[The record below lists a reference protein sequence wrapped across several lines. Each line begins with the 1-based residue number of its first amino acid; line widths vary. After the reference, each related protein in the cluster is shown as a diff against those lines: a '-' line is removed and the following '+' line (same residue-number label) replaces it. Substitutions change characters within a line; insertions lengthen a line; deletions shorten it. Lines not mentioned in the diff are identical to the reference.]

1 MRPELRYKHLT
12 QHAHPCASV
21 KTHTAYCEQL
31 REREPRIKIQRTTL
45 SNPSATFSRT
55 SRYTKTHTTVVA
67 FCRKR
72 TPYRK
77 PNSLQG
83 CPNALSR
90 KENSSSGDR
99 RRMWPGLHCCDQN
112 PSRRTDEG
120 ARARL
125 GTKSPF
131 PFAAHKTVSERRC
144 ITLYQAK
151 VG

>member
-12 QHAHPCASV
+12 QHAHPRVPC

-31 REREPRIKIQRTTL
+31 SQGSNKVSIQL
-45 SNPSATFSRT
+45 NPSATVSRT
-55 SRYTKTHTTVVA
+55 SRYTETHTTVVA

-99 RRMWPGLHCCDQN
+99 RRMWPGLHYCDQN

-131 PFAAHKTVSERRC
+131 PFAAHKTVSERR
-144 ITLYQAK
+144 
-151 VG
+151 

>member
-1 MRPELRYKHLT
+1 MR
-12 QHAHPCASV
+12 A
-21 KTHTAYCEQL
+21 AYCEQL
-31 REREPRIKIQRTTL
+31 SQDLTVQRQRERISLHDTILQL
-45 SNPSATFSRT
+45 NPSTTVSRT
-55 SRYTKTHTTVVA
+55 SRYTETHTTVVA

-90 KENSSSGDR
+90 KENSSSSDR

-112 PSRRTDEG
+112 LSRRIDEG

-131 PFAAHKTVSERRC
+131 PFAAHKTECESALRNKVSRSH
-144 ITLYQAK
+144 TTTDSS
-151 VG
+151 